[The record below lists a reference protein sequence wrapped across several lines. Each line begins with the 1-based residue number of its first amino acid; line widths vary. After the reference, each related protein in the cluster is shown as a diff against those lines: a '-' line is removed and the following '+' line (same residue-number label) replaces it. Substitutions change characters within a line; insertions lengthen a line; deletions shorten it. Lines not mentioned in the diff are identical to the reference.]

1 MKNVFLK
8 NDFVFLQCLNIQKQ
22 VRRMNTPSRVD
33 TVNKLSQL
41 RYFFYTR
48 IGGKRQANLYQEA
61 SFELAKK
68 KHDDVALF
76 KQLKTHILSFTFE
89 CNKRTQT
96 MVAGSKERIVEFC
109 VHLQNNPYNYDFDYK
124 ASLFNTTLI
133 KSNRSAAN
141 IPTTNDIP
149 KINELHQKKTIEI
162 VNYYNEIIETMRAEG
177 ENEKVDYMNNASK
190 EMEKLKKKNIRYK
203 NERNQY
209 RAQTETLTT
218 QLNQVNKENK
228 EKCES
233 EQAFQKKNLKREKDP
248 EEQCVESNLTD
259 KERKD
264 MQDDYKLL
272 ELRLQQPQNKRMKF
286 DSYIATITATSK

>member
-1 MKNVFLK
+1 
-8 NDFVFLQCLNIQKQ
+8 
-22 VRRMNTPSRVD
+22 MNTPSRVD

-41 RYFFYTR
+41 RYFFYNR
-48 IGGKRQANLYQEA
+48 FGSKRQANLYQEA

-68 KHDDVALF
+68 KHDNVALF

-89 CNKRTQT
+89 CKKDTQT
-96 MVAGSKERIVEFC
+96 MVAGFKKRIDEFC
-109 VHLQNNPYNYDFDYK
+109 VHLQNNPYHYDFDYK
-124 ASLFNTTLI
+124 ASLFNTTLS

-149 KINELHQKKTIEI
+149 EINELHQKKMSTI
-162 VNYYNEIIETMRAEG
+162 VKYYNEIIETMHAEY
-177 ENEKVDYMNNASK
+177 ENEKVDYMNNTSK
-190 EMEKLKKKNIRYK
+190 EMEKLKKKNNRYK
-203 NERNQY
+203 TERNQY

-218 QLNQVNKENK
+218 QLNQVNK

-264 MQDDYKLL
+264 MQDDYNLL

-286 DSYIATITATSK
+286 DSYIATITATPK